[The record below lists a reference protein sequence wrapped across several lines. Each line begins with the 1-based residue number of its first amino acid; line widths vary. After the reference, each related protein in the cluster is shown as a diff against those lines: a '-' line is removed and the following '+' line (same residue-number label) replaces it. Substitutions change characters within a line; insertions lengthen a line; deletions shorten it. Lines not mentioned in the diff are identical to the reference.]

1 VSSPRIGTSDAG
13 SGART
18 APVFDPAS
26 GQVTAEVVLATTT
39 DVDRAVTG
47 AAQAWPAWRDTSLSA
62 RTKVLFAFREL
73 IHRHR
78 DDLAR
83 LITAEH
89 GKVFDDAR
97 GEVTRGIEVVEFACG
112 IPHLLKGEF
121 SEDVSAGVDASSV
134 RQPLGVVAGITP
146 FNFPVMVPMWMYPV
160 AIACGNAFVL
170 KPSERDP
177 SPSELVADVWRRA
190 GLPDGVFTVVHGD
203 ATAVDALIDHRR
215 VAAVSFVGSTPVAR
229 HVYQRAATTGKRA
242 QALGGAKNHAV
253 VLPDADLASTAD
265 ALVGAGYGSA
275 GERCMAISAVVV
287 VGDGDRLVAELGR
300 RAAELTTGPGT
311 DPASDM
317 GPLITAAH
325 RDRVASYLE
334 SAEAQGADLILD
346 GRNVKVPGLDGGF
359 YLGPS
364 LVDRVTPS
372 MDVYRHEIFGPV
384 LSVLRVDDLDQAI
397 DLVNANPYGNG
408 TAIFTRDGHAA
419 RRFRRDVQ
427 VGMVGVNVAIPVPMA
442 YFSFGGWKQSLFG
455 DAHIHGMEG
464 VRFATRLKSVTT
476 RWPEPGT
483 PDVGAPSQADLHF
496 PTGDSG

>member
-89 GKVFDDAR
+89 GKVFDDDR

-300 RAAELTTGPGT
+300 RAAGLTTGPGT

>member
-1 VSSPRIGTSDAG
+1 MTVPRIGSSTAVE
-13 SGART
+13 ART
-18 APVFDPAS
+18 SPVFDPAT
-26 GQVTAEVVLATTT
+26 GEITAEVVLATAD
-39 DVDRAVTG
+39 DVDAAVS
-47 AAQAWPAWRDTSLSA
+47 AAAEAWPAWRDTSLSA

-73 IHRHR
+73 INRRR
-78 DDLAR
+78 DDLAK

-89 GKVFDDAR
+89 GKVLEDAR
-97 GEVTRGIEVVEFACG
+97 GEVARGIEVVEFACG

-121 SEDVSAGVDASSV
+121 SEDVSTGVDASSV
-134 RQPLGVVAGITP
+134 RQPLGVIAGITP

-160 AIACGNAFVL
+160 AIACGNAFIL

-177 SPSELVADVWRRA
+177 SPSELAAEVWQEA
-190 GLPDGVFTVVHGD
+190 GLPEGIFTVVHGD
-203 ATAVDALIDHRR
+203 AVAVDALIDHPR

-229 HVYQRAATTGKRA
+229 HLYERAATTGKRA

-253 VLPDADLASTAD
+253 VMPDADLASTAD
-265 ALVGAGYGSA
+265 ALIGAGYGSA
-275 GERCMAISAVVV
+275 GERCMAISVVVV

-300 RAAELTTGPGT
+300 RAAQLTTGPGT

-325 RDRVASYLE
+325 RDRVAGYLQ
-334 SAEAQGADLILD
+334 SAEAQGAEVVLD
-346 GRNVKVPGLDGGF
+346 GRDVKVPELDGGF

-384 LSVLRVDDLDQAI
+384 LSVLRVDDLAEAI
-397 DLVNANPYGNG
+397 ELVNANPYGNG
-408 TAIFTRDGHAA
+408 TAIFTGDGHTA

-442 YFSFGGWKQSLFG
+442 YYSFGGWKQSLFG
-455 DAHIHGMEG
+455 DAHMHGMEG
-464 VRFATRLKSVTT
+464 VRFATRLKSITT
-476 RWPEPGT
+476 RWPEPGSREA
-483 PDVGAPSQADLHF
+483 GAPGRAELHF
-496 PTGDSG
+496 PSGDPG